1 MPCRL
6 DAIKCQ
12 GCFCTFFGIQ
22 ISGICVGILTSHF
35 LANFSKLIGQIL
47 ILHRKEI
54 YIIMKITFNDAT
66 ELIIQSASTR
76 PDGSLLIKTISDTEE
91 NLKTIVFLAVV
102 DYITGVIKG
111 IYTKKL
117 SSETGFKGLLK
128 KIVMFIVIAVSF
140 SIQELIGNTIPL
152 REVVIMFYICNEA
165 LSLLENAAVFV
176 PIPDKLKDVLIQL
189 RDKDTEED
197 IEGE

>member
-1 MPCRL
+1 MSSGVWDAYAYTTYL
-6 DAIKCQ
+6 DAEK
-12 GCFCTFFGIQ
+12 
-22 ISGICVGILTSHF
+22 
-35 LANFSKLIGQIL
+35 
-47 ILHRKEI
+47 
-54 YIIMKITFNDAT
+54 
-66 ELIIQSASTR
+66 ST
-76 PDGSLLIKTISDTEE
+76 KT
-91 NLKTIVFLAVV
+91 FLAVV